1 MADSMKQ
8 GTHQLFPLLA
18 SPENH
23 TWEKELWKELVHV
36 LKGLLSV
43 ATGSRYPQKRGAG
56 LPVQEGSDRRGRQRG
71 QRTYYLF
78 AALPLEHLL
87 LGTLD
92 RS

>member
-8 GTHQLFPLLA
+8 GTHQLFPLLT
-18 SPENH
+18 SPESH
-23 TWEKELWKELVHV
+23 TLEKELWKELEHV
-36 LKGLLSV
+36 LKGLLSI
-43 ATGSRYPQKRGAG
+43 ATGSRYPQKREAG

-71 QRTYYLF
+71 QRTYLF
-78 AALPLEHLL
+78 AALPLERLL